1 MSAGFTGGSSSL
13 TTPPNRHGWRFR
25 LVHRRP
31 RPRRGHHRRQQ
42 TRLIGLSP
50 MSDFESMNLV
60 IYVTLAIAAVLIATL
75 WWRLLG

>member
-25 LVHRRP
+25 LALRRP
-31 RPRRGHHRRQQ
+31 RPRRGYHRRQQ
-42 TRLIGLSP
+42 PRLIGLSS

-60 IYVTLAIAAVLIATL
+60 IYVTVAIAAVLIAAL